1 MFSATNQPANNGRP
15 KGSRNKRGQF
25 SKELTTQ
32 ALEQLTLAVS
42 NGEAWAVQEVFKR
55 THPALKS
62 ITPTD
67 SLDGE
72 MLMLKMKEIE
82 EFEQRLIALE
92 IKNNG

>member
-55 THPALKS
+55 THPALKP

>member
-25 SKELTTQ
+25 SNELTTQ

-55 THPALKS
+55 THPTLKP
-62 ITPTD
+62 ITPID

-72 MLMLKMKEIE
+72 MLMLKVKEIE